1 MMLTS
6 FCYQPAV
13 GIAMAG
19 TTLVGQAIGAHHRDW
34 AFKIGNGII
43 VMAVIYMGAIGVV
56 LAALGPWFLPWF
68 TNAADPDSGMVV
80 KRAGLL
86 LWIAAGYQLFDGLNI
101 SSSAIL
107 RGAADVR
114 LPAIMVLALSWLV
127 FVPLAHS
134 LSFAPGAGWVDWLP
148 QYGLGAAGGWCAA
161 LVYVCCL
168 GLTLALRWWS
178 GAWQRITLPLSL
190 AAIAVLASFHPR
202 DARAAEIPAPV
213 AQSMAVQRLP
223 RSTVSFIVV
232 DPDSGR
238 AVASLNAETP
248 RSPASTVKVV
258 TTFAALDMLGPAY
271 TWHTRA
277 LARGAPADGVLEGD
291 LYLQGGGDPYMTLE
305 RWWSFAQSLRAAGLK
320 TIRGDVVIDDT
331 AFSLPPGNPG
341 DFDGRPNR
349 SYNVLPDALMV
360 NFQSIEFRVAPDRS
374 ANRVD
379 IVAVPSPANLDIEN
393 HVRLGRGRC
402 GGANGRVDFEVAS
415 PQWDKVVFSGTL
427 SPHCTERSFAR
438 VLLKPATYAFGT
450 FVRLWRELGG
460 EIDGKLR
467 VEAAPADA
475 AVLVDFDSL
484 TLGEIVRLTN
494 KFSSNLM
501 ARHLLLTLGEERS
514 GAPGTLEKGAAAIAD
529 WGRAAGLDLSGVDI
543 DNGSGLSRTTRITA
557 EQLAAVLRAAY
568 RSRFAP
574 EFMASLPLGG
584 IDGTLRA
591 RLRSSPAGAVRL
603 KTGHLDGVTGIAG
616 YVSAAS
622 GKTYVVVSLVN
633 DNRAD
638 YGAGDS
644 LHTALVDWIL
654 DTL

>member
-1 MMLTS
+1 M
-6 FCYQPAV
+6 
-13 GIAMAG
+13 
-19 TTLVGQAIGAHHRDW
+19 
-34 AFKIGNGII
+34 
-43 VMAVIYMGAIGVV
+43 
-56 LAALGPWFLPWF
+56 LAALG
-68 TNAADPDSGMVV
+68 T
-80 KRAGLL
+80 
-86 LWIAAGYQLFDGLNI
+86 
-101 SSSAIL
+101 
-107 RGAADVR
+107 GAAQ
-114 LPAIMVLALSWLV
+114 A
-127 FVPLAHS
+127 
-134 LSFAPGAGWVDWLP
+134 
-148 QYGLGAAGGWCAA
+148 
-161 LVYVCCL
+161 
-168 GLTLALRWWS
+168 T
-178 GAWQRITLPLSL
+178 
-190 AAIAVLASFHPR
+190 
-202 DARAAEIPAPV
+202 EIPAPV
-213 AQSMAVQRLP
+213 AQSMAAERLP

-232 DPDSGR
+232 DPETGR

-258 TTFAALDMLGPAY
+258 TTFAALDILGPAY

-277 LARGAPADGVLEGD
+277 LARGVPADGVLEGD

-305 RWWSFAQSLRAAGLK
+305 RWWSFAQSLRATGLK
-320 TIRGDVVIDDT
+320 TIHGDVVIDDT
-331 AFSLPPGNPG
+331 AFFSLPPENPG

-349 SYNVLPDALMV
+349 SYNVQPDALMV

-374 ANRVD
+374 AHRVD
-379 IVAVPSPANLDIEN
+379 IVAVPSPTNLDIEN
-393 HVRLGRGRC
+393 RVHLGRGRC

-415 PQWDKVVFSGTL
+415 PQWDKVVFTGAL
-427 SPHCTERSFAR
+427 SPYCSERSFAR
-438 VLLKPATYAFGT
+438 VLLRPASYAFGT
-450 FVRLWRELGG
+450 FVHLWRELGG

-475 AVLVDFDSL
+475 AVLLNFDSL

-514 GAPGTLEKGAAAIAD
+514 GAPGTPEKGAAAIAD
-529 WGRAAGLDLSGVDI
+529 WSRAQGLDLAGVDI
-543 DNGSGLSRTTRITA
+543 DNGSGLSRTTRISA

-568 RSRFAP
+568 RSRYAP

-584 IDGTLRA
+584 IDGTLRT

-638 YGAGDS
+638 YGAGDP
-644 LHTALVDWIL
+644 LHVALVDWVL
-654 DTL
+654 DNL